1 MGRAIASA
9 EGQRNM
15 KIAELKRTIDGAVHA
30 PVRGTE
36 AQDTHVANPSSAR
49 RRRLWIYG
57 GAAGAVALIGALAW
71 LAHAWANTRNV
82 VSTERLRIATVE
94 KGHFVRDVAAQG
106 VVIAA
111 VNPTLFAIAPG
122 TVSYAVH
129 AGEAVTKGKVLA
141 TVDSPELKNEY
152 QRERATLDSL
162 GAALARQK
170 IEMRR
175 QTLTSQQQ
183 ADLSQVSI
191 TAAQRELKRAQ
202 LAWDEK
208 AISER
213 DYKRAQD
220 DVETAQLNFDHARD
234 TAALEKDSLVLDF
247 RTRTLERERQALVV
261 ESLKQ
266 RVDELAVRSPV
277 DGIVANLA
285 QLEKTRVADS
295 APLLTVVDLTAFE
308 IEFRVAETYAGE
320 IKPGMGAE
328 ITLGGRTE
336 AGTVTAISPEVR
348 QNEVVGRVKFAKG
361 QPAGLR
367 QNERASVRIV
377 LDERDDVLKFER
389 GSTIDE
395 TTRAVYVVR
404 GDQAVRVPVQLGA
417 ASVTEIEAAR
427 GLEPGE
433 RVIISDTRDFNDVP
447 QLTLTR

>member
-1 MGRAIASA
+1 
-9 EGQRNM
+9 M
-15 KIAELKRTIDGAVHA
+15 KLAELKRTVDPAAHA

-36 AQDTHVANPSSAR
+36 AQDTQIEGSRTAR
-49 RRRLWIYG
+49 RRRLRIYA
-57 GAAGAVALIGALAW
+57 GAVGAVALIGVLIW
-71 LAHAWANTRNV
+71 LAHAWSNTRNV
-82 VSTERLRIATVE
+82 VSSERLRTATVE
-94 KGHFVRDVAAQG
+94 RGHFVRDVAAQG

-122 TVSYAVH
+122 TVSYTVH
-129 AGEAVTKGKVLA
+129 AGDAVTKGKVLA
-141 TVDSPELKNEY
+141 VLDSPELKNEY

-162 GAALARQK
+162 DAALARQK
-170 IEMRR
+170 IEIRR

-191 TAAQRELKRAQ
+191 TAAQREMKRAQ
-202 LAWDEK
+202 WAWDQK

-220 DVETAQLNFDHARD
+220 DVSTAQLNFDHARD
-234 TAALEKDSLVLDF
+234 TASLEKDSLVLDY
-247 RTRTLERERQALVV
+247 RTRTLDRERQALVV
-261 ESLKQ
+261 ESLNQ
-266 RVDELAVRSPV
+266 RVAELTVHSPV

-285 QLEKTRVADS
+285 QVEKTKVADS
-295 APLLTVVDLTAFE
+295 APLVTVVDLTAFE

-336 AGTVTAISPEVR
+336 SGTVTAISPEVR

-377 LDERDDVLKFER
+377 LDERDAVLKFDR

-395 TTRAVYVVR
+395 ATRALYVVR
-404 GDQAVRVPVQLGA
+404 GNQAIRVPVQLGA
-417 ASVTEIEAAR
+417 ASVTEIEAVR
-427 GLEPGE
+427 GLAPGD

-447 QLTLTR
+447 QLAIAN